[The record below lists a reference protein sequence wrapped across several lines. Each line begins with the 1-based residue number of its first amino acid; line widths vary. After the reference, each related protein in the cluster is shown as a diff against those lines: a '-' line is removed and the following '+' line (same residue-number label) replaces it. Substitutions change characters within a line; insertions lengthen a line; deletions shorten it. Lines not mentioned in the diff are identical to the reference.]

1 MSWNSRY
8 TNEKTAGDPSFWHQL
23 GEVLTPLH
31 KVREHGSDAGR
42 QLAEDAVT
50 KFYEQRGIPAGGTG
64 VGGVPVHELATRAG
78 EDYDK
83 ANPEHIDVASSLT
96 STGVDSALGYG
107 AYRIYRG
114 IGKGIKKVERIL
126 NGKE

>member
-31 KVREHGSDAGR
+31 RVREH
-42 QLAEDAVT
+42 
-50 KFYEQRGIPAGGTG
+50 G
-64 VGGVPVHELATRAG
+64 VGGVPVYELATRAG

-83 ANPEHIDVASSLT
+83 ANPKHIDVASSLT
-96 STGVDSALGYG
+96 STGVDSALGDG
-107 AYRIYRG
+107 AYRLYKGIGEGVKG